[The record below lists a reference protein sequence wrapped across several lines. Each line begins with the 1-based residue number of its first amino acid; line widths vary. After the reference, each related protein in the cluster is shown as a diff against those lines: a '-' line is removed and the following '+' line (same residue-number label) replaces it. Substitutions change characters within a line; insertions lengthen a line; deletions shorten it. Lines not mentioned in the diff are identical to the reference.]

1 MIIIDV
7 TKFSSIEQALKV
19 YKNKHNKIGTVR
31 ELRDRQEFVKPSV
44 KRRAEIKKAVYI
56 EKKFNN
62 NNFCGHKRLFW
73 H

>member
-7 TKFSSIEQALKV
+7 TKFGSIDQALKL
-19 YKNKHNKIGTVR
+19 YKNKTNKIGTIR

-44 KRRAEIKKAVYI
+44 KRRAEVLKAKYI

-62 NNFCGHKRLFW
+62 N
-73 H
+73 